1 MITRRPLRILLYN
14 VGYAT
19 ALDGSM
25 RNYVLKSYRY
35 LYTPRRIIRKVRQ
48 ALYTMLTSEQPDI
61 CCFVEVHRKKAFV
74 PRKPDY
80 QGFHMANKYGNR
92 SMLRKLPFFRDNC
105 NGFVARED
113 LNFDRLYLKSGTKKL
128 VYRIDLQNDI
138 KLFLVHFSLN
148 RRTRAKQCQELSE
161 MLRGYKKVVVCGD
174 FNVFKGTGEL
184 ETLAE
189 CSRLQIVNANALT
202 FPAVNPRRSLDLF
215 LCSEDLGKVSARVLN
230 DVQVSDHLPV
240 MLEVMA

>member
-1 MITRRPLRILLYN
+1 MLTRRPLRILLYN

-35 LYTPRRIIRKVRQ
+35 LYTPRRIIRKVRR
-48 ALYTMLTSEQPDI
+48 ALYTMLTDEQPDV

-74 PRKPDY
+74 PRKSDY
-80 QGFHMANKYGNR
+80 HGFHISNKYGR
-92 SMLRKLPFFRDNC
+92 RGVLRHLPFFRDNC

-113 LNFDRLYLKSGTKKL
+113 LSSERLYFKNGTKKL
-128 VYRIDLQNDI
+128 VYRIDLQDGI

-148 RRTRAKQCQELSE
+148 RRTRQKQCVELSE
-161 MLRGYKKVVVCGD
+161 MLTGHKRVVVCGD
-174 FNVFKGTGEL
+174 FNVFKGNREL
-184 ETLAE
+184 ESLA
-189 CSRLQIVNANALT
+189 SVSSLQIVNAGQAT
-202 FPAVNPRRSLDLF
+202 FPAVNPSRSLDLF
-215 LCSEDLGKVSARVLN
+215 LCSKDLGTVTARVLN

-240 MLEVMA
+240 MLEVAA